1 MCIRLGQYDKTKNCN
16 EYQKGI
22 LYIQKV
28 SMLQFYHMPMAG
40 VVHYC
45 VINTLKL
52 GSLKFKE
59 LL

>member
-1 MCIRLGQYDKTKNCN
+1 
-16 EYQKGI
+16 
-22 LYIQKV
+22 
-28 SMLQFYHMPMAG
+28 MLQFYHMPMAG